1 MSSPAAAT
9 PRFSGTRTLEL
20 ELLTTAAG
28 RKALSGF
35 FVSGL
40 LFSFLGAILPVW
52 GFHRESEFGHISY
65 YFLALS
71 AGVLAA
77 VRFGRVLLNRLSLQ
91 TVLILSCLV
100 ASGGFCVLAWFTPVN
115 ELAGRL
121 GGLGAI
127 GAAVGF
133 LNTALLHAITPVYRQ
148 DPAATLNVSGLFFG
162 SGCLASALLVASTVT
177 VYLPGSV
184 LGWLAIAPLFFAG
197 YYARTRFP
205 KTPVTANLRVEDR
218 RGLGEVVAD
227 FQSPGAVMFGLLL
240 FFQFGNEWTLAGWL
254 PVLMIQRLG
263 ISPLAA
269 VLLLAEYWLFL
280 MIGRGIAQALLPRFS
295 HPRLLMGSVVA
306 ALFGCLVLATTVTV
320 FGAVMAVLF
329 VGSGFAMIYPLVA
342 EKIGN
347 RFPYYHPGFFNGIF
361 SIAFV
366 GGLISPAMVGPLTDW
381 LGIRAA
387 MVLPFA
393 GTLMVF
399 FLLVLIWIETKLT
412 RPSRS

>member
-1 MSSPAAAT
+1 MLSSPAAAPP

-35 FVSGL
+35 FLSGL

-52 GFHRESEFGHISY
+52 GFHRESQFAPVSY
-65 YFLALS
+65 YFLALG
-71 AGVLAA
+71 AGVLAS
-77 VRFGRVLLNRLSLQ
+77 VRFARVLLNRLSLQ
-91 TVLILSCLV
+91 TALILSCLV
-100 ASGGFCVLAWFTPVN
+100 AAAGFGVLAWFTPIN
-115 ELAGRL
+115 QLGGRL
-121 GGLGAI
+121 GGLAVI
-127 GAAVGF
+127 GGAVGL

-162 SGCLASALLVASTVT
+162 SGCLASALLVALTVT
-177 VYLPGSV
+177 VYLPGSILV
-184 LGWLAIAPLFFAG
+184 WLAVAPLFFAG
-197 YYARTRFP
+197 YYARARFP
-205 KTPVTANLRVEDR
+205 KTPVMANLRVEER
-218 RGLGEVVAD
+218 RSLSEVFSD
-227 FQSPGAVMFGLLL
+227 FQSPSAVMFSLLL
-240 FFQFGNEWTLAGWL
+240 FFQFGSEWTLAGWL
-254 PVLMIQRLG
+254 PLLMIQRLG

-269 VLLLAEYWLFL
+269 LLLLVEYWLCL
-280 MIGRGIAQALLPRFS
+280 IIGRGIAQALLPRFS

-306 ALFGCLVLATTVTV
+306 ALFGCLVLATTINL
-320 FGAVMAVLF
+320 FGAVMAVVF

-361 SIAFV
+361 SLAFT
-366 GGLISPAMVGPLTDW
+366 GGLIAPAAVGPLTDG

-399 FLLVLIWIETKLT
+399 FLLVLIWIETKLA
-412 RPSRS
+412 RAS

>member
-1 MSSPAAAT
+1 MNSRSEPT

-52 GFHRESEFGHISY
+52 GFHRESEFSPISY
-65 YFLALS
+65 YFLALG
-71 AGVLAA
+71 AGVLVA
-77 VRFGRVLLNRLSLQ
+77 VRLGRVLLNRLSLQ
-91 TVLILSCLV
+91 TILILSCLV
-100 ASGGFCVLAWFTPVN
+100 ASAGFGVLAWFTPVN
-115 ELAGRL
+115 ELGGRL

-127 GAAVGF
+127 GLAVGL

-148 DPAATLNVSGLFFG
+148 DPAATMNVSGLFFG

-184 LGWLAIAPLFFAG
+184 LGWLAVIPLFFAG
-197 YYARTRFP
+197 YYAKARFP
-205 KTPVTANLRVEDR
+205 KTPVVANLRVQER
-218 RGLGEVVAD
+218 RSLGEAVSD
-227 FQSPGAVMFGLLL
+227 FQSPSAVMFALLL

-263 ISPLAA
+263 ISPVAA
-269 VLLLAEYWLFL
+269 LMLLAEYWLFL
-280 MIGRGIAQALLPRFS
+280 LVGRGIAQALLPRYS

-320 FGAVMAVLF
+320 FGAVMAVFF
-329 VGSGFAMIYPLVA
+329 VGSGFAMIYPLLA

-361 SIAFV
+361 SLAFT
-366 GGLISPAMVGPLTDW
+366 GGLISPALVGPLTDW

-399 FLLVLIWIETKLT
+399 FLLVLIWIETKLA
-412 RPSRS
+412 RPARS